1 MQTIDYDTGE
11 IVGEQALM
19 PISKVT
25 AWLAERPPVEEA
37 QEISARAR
45 AACAYY
51 LGKHDVPAYNEAF
64 EIKTRTERYVG
75 ARLKEAPDAHGN
87 QYTKVEG
94 NTVLPS
100 TIPTLSDL
108 GISKMQSS
116 RFQQLAEIPDP
127 VFEATIAD
135 MKQEPEKVFTK
146 AALFDAAK
154 KTEDHQLINQS
165 ISNEWYTPPEYIEA
179 ARELMGGIDTD
190 PASNDQ
196 ANEWIRASTY
206 YTKDRNGF
214 DEPWHGRVWLNPPYG
229 KEEGDSNQQRWTAR
243 LIEQYQD
250 GITTEAVC
258 LVNAVPGNLWFAPL
272 WDFPICFVA
281 RRIQFYDPTGALGQ
295 PTHSNVLVYLPD
307 PNQRDRQFARFVR
320 IFSQFGPVA
329 ARLIED
335 DDQVLIHGIEI
346 NNGNDV

>member
-11 IVGEQALM
+11 IVGDHALV
-19 PISKVT
+19 PISQVT
-25 AWLAERPPVEEA
+25 AWLAEKPPVEEA
-37 QEISARAR
+37 QELSARAR
-45 AACAYY
+45 AACTYY
-51 LGKHDVPAYNEAF
+51 LSKHDVPAYNEAF
-64 EIKTRTERYVG
+64 EIQTRTERYVG
-75 ARLKEAPDAHGN
+75 ARLKEMPKAHGGWP
-87 QYTKVEG
+87 E
-94 NTVLPS
+94 PS
-100 TIPTLSDL
+100 CGDIVSPQDAPTLADL
-108 GISKMQSS
+108 GMSKKQSS
-116 RFQQLAEIPDP
+116 RFQQLAAIPDP
-127 VFEATIAD
+127 IFEETIAE

-146 AALFDAAK
+146 AALFATAK
-154 KTEDHQLINQS
+154 KAEDHQLINQS

-196 ANEWIRASTY
+196 ANSWIKASTY

-214 DEPWHGRVWLNPPYG
+214 DEPWNGRVWLNPPYG
-229 KEEGDSNQQRWTAR
+229 KEAGESNQQRWTAR
-243 LIEQYQD
+243 LIEQYKD
-250 GITTEAVC
+250 GATTEAVC

-307 PNQRDRQFARFVR
+307 PNRRDRQFARFVR

-335 DDQVLIHGIEI
+335 DDQVLIQGIET
-346 NNGNDV
+346 NDDSDV